1 MEGSKLGANLDSP
14 EVSKAVVVEYL
25 DEMLELV
32 VTMMLESET
41 GKSAGGSFDCVLEF
55 AAYYQ
60 GMVEIVVMEKLCN
73 LVQQFL
79 KKTVHAAS
87 SARKLSRYV

>member
-1 MEGSKLGANLDSP
+1 MAAFN
-14 EVSKAVVVEYL
+14 L

-41 GKSAGGSFDCVLEF
+41 GKSARYSFDCILEF

-60 GMVEIVVMEKLCN
+60 SMVEIVVMEKLCN

-79 KKTVHAAS
+79 RKTVHAAS
-87 SARKLSRYV
+87 PARELSRYV

>member
-1 MEGSKLGANLDSP
+1 MVAEN
-14 EVSKAVVVEYL
+14 L

-32 VTMMLESET
+32 VNMMLESET
-41 GKSAGGSFDCVLEF
+41 GKSARYSFDCILEF

-79 KKTVHAAS
+79 RKKVHATS
-87 SARKLSRYV
+87 SARELSRYV